1 MKYILI
7 ICSFVVL
14 LTGQTQELSEKQS
27 YFLRELQ
34 DAYGGQL
41 EFAKDYE
48 KTTQTYNEL
57 VNYSGMQFP
66 VVFNQTFNWGQA
78 HYGGLIILDYSTIHK
93 NKHVLAFVFAHE
105 WGHQALGHQP
115 NLYNPNGNRWQV
127 KTTSTQLE
135 DEADFYAGKFLAK
148 YNYSIDEVTEYLSAL
163 PELNDHTHSSGVKR
177 AQTVLSGY
185 NSFKTSPIETEEVQ
199 EFEDKY
205 AVVFNDLFVDNQNK
219 WDFRH
224 LYKEYEAIDAV
235 QNLRFDFSQGLYSI
249 QNTGDM
255 GYTLGK
261 DQLSFS
267 TDYDFEITLVA
278 YLYTGEFTIDWAH
291 LANCGPSLSI
301 GDNQEY
307 IYYSTVSCSDNGNS
321 AEYNDNSGTFDKI
334 GNRVTIKI
342 VFEDG
347 YYDIKINNKMIGFP
361 AQRYGNEASIV
372 IGTGTDVSFESITI
386 LRKY

>member
-148 YNYSIDEVTEYLSAL
+148 YNYSIDA
-163 PELNDHTHSSGVKR
+163 
-177 AQTVLSGY
+177 
-185 NSFKTSPIETEEVQ
+185 
-199 EFEDKY
+199 
-205 AVVFNDLFVDNQNK
+205 
-219 WDFRH
+219 
-224 LYKEYEAIDAV
+224 
-235 QNLRFDFSQGLYSI
+235 
-249 QNTGDM
+249 
-255 GYTLGK
+255 
-261 DQLSFS
+261 
-267 TDYDFEITLVA
+267 
-278 YLYTGEFTIDWAH
+278 
-291 LANCGPSLSI
+291 
-301 GDNQEY
+301 
-307 IYYSTVSCSDNGNS
+307 
-321 AEYNDNSGTFDKI
+321 
-334 GNRVTIKI
+334 
-342 VFEDG
+342 
-347 YYDIKINNKMIGFP
+347 
-361 AQRYGNEASIV
+361 
-372 IGTGTDVSFESITI
+372 
-386 LRKY
+386 